1 MRAMIL
7 VTLLLSVGC
16 ASSLER
22 IGEVRD
28 AAPDWYKERRT
39 ELAGQD
45 YPSIASVPLIT
56 NETRPGQRLGASQA
70 ATLAAL
76 DALLTDPRNA
86 PVDETAQEMMD
97 WAAQTRAEVDQQ
109 ISPPDFLTDED
120 VAALKAIF
128 DTRRGRL

>member
-7 VTLLLSVGC
+7 VTLLLSAGC

-28 AAPDWYKERRT
+28 AAPEWYKERRT
-39 ELAGQD
+39 ELAGRD
-45 YPSIASVPLIT
+45 YPTIASVPVVT
-56 NETRPGQRLGASQA
+56 SETRPGQRLEASQA
-70 ATLAAL
+70 ATLEAL

-86 PVDETAQEMMD
+86 PVDETGQEMRD
-97 WAAQTRAEVDQQ
+97 WAARTRAGVDRQ
-109 ISPPDFLTDED
+109 IPPADFLTDEEI
-120 VAALKAIF
+120 AALKAVF